1 MPAPAS
7 FLRSMAAVGLASLA
21 AAFAIF
27 MFTPMPTMRL
37 WLLHLLALEASLVT
51 ALLAALALFLARRA
65 VPAVRR
71 VVGVTAGLSLVAA
84 VLPFALAAPVYLRTG
99 TRFSLAEY
107 VHGAQVAP
115 VVERKGILL
124 DAGSP
129 GLPAD
134 VYEGVGVGPRPF
146 VVVVHGGGWRGGERG
161 ESPWVSRA
169 LARGGIT
176 VIDVHYRL
184 SGEAHFPAA
193 IADVKCLLGRA
204 REKAVELNIDPSR
217 AALLGRSAGGEIAL
231 AAAYSAG
238 DARLPPS
245 CATEDASVSA
255 VVGIYSPTALA
266 WGHEHPLHPDVVR
279 GPEVLEAFLGGTP
292 PQSPE
297 AYRLATP
304 QTWIDGR
311 PLPRTLLIH
320 GGLDRMVSAEHSE
333 RLARALEEQ
342 KQPVRLLEIPAAE
355 HGFDR
360 RSGGIGEQ
368 LARAAILQFLAGL

>member
-1 MPAPAS
+1 MPAPVS
-7 FLRSMAAVGLASLA
+7 VVRSVAAVALASLA

-37 WLLHLLALEASLVT
+37 WILHVASLEFSLVT
-51 ALLAALALFLARRA
+51 AVLAVLALVLARRA
-65 VPAVRR
+65 APAARR
-71 VVGVTAGLSLVAA
+71 VAFVTAGLSLLAA
-84 VLPFALAAPVYLRTG
+84 LLPFASAAPVYLRTG
-99 TRFSLAEY
+99 TRFSPAEY
-107 VHGAQVAP
+107 LRGVQMVA
-115 VVERKGILL
+115 VVEHRGVLL
-124 DAGSP
+124 DARSP
-129 GLPAD
+129 GLPSD
-134 VYEGVGVGPRPF
+134 VYEGVGSGPHPF

-169 LARGGIT
+169 LAHAGIT

-184 SGEAHFPAA
+184 SGEGRFPAA

-204 REKAVELNIDPSR
+204 REKSAELGIDPSR

-231 AAAYSAG
+231 VAAYSAG

-245 CATEDASVSA
+245 CATEDARVRA

-266 WGHEHPLHPDVVR
+266 WGHDHPFHPDVVR

-292 PQSPE
+292 AEAPE

-304 QTWIDGR
+304 QTWIDGH
-311 PLPRTLLIH
+311 PLPRTLLIQ
-320 GGLDRMVSAEHSE
+320 GGFDRMVSAEHSE
-333 RLARALEEQ
+333 RLAKALEEH
-342 KQPVRLLEIPAAE
+342 KQPVRLLEIPLAE

-360 RSGGIGEQ
+360 RPGGLGEQ
-368 LARAAILQFLAGL
+368 LARAAILEFLAGL